1 MVENE
6 PQSSNGLQALEFSG
20 GNQHLC
26 LRERILGNLQK
37 RKGMAELNFEGCKGV
52 LTLGNELGVVE
63 GEEGSVWG

>member
-37 RKGMAELNFEGCKGV
+37 RKGMAELNFEGCKG
-52 LTLGNELGVVE
+52 EKSIFQE
-63 GEEGSVWG
+63 RRDQ